1 MNTTYHTG
9 NKAINSSGL
18 GRMNDFCQFVFS
30 SPVREEHIIVGGHSL
45 WFKSF
50 FVNFMPSNVNHVSKK
65 KKIVNGG
72 VVAFE
77 LMKATTQYGDKYM
90 IDPKTIRVVYG
101 GF

>member
-1 MNTTYHTG
+1 
-9 NKAINSSGL
+9 
-18 GRMNDFCQFVFS
+18 MNDFCKFVFS
-30 SPVREEHIIVGGHSL
+30 GPIREEHIIVGGHSL

-50 FVNFMPSNVNHVSKK
+50 FENFLPFSVSHVCKK

-77 LMKATTQYGDKYM
+77 LMKAKTQYGDKYM
-90 IDPKTIRVVYG
+90 IDPKTVRVVYG